1 METDDPVHQEWTTVK
16 AFFQSSEQIFK
27 YPLQHIEIPIRACV
41 ANTYIPDDTPELL
54 TLSRQRLGS
63 NQ

>member
-1 METDDPVHQEWTTVK
+1 MKTSDPVHQEWATVRS
-16 AFFQSSEQIFK
+16 FFQSSEQIFK
-27 YPLQHIEIPIRACV
+27 YILQYMKIPIRSCV

-54 TLSRQRLGS
+54 TMSRQRLGS